1 MARLV
6 FDIGGTNLK
15 YATYDNGKL
24 IGASECPS
32 RAAEGAEVLI
42 ENLIKIIKENM
53 SPEIDSIGISTAG
66 QVDSKKGVIAFANQN
81 IPNYTGYKLGEK
93 ISEMFDLPC
102 FVEND
107 VNCAGLGE
115 LTNNKALDGDF
126 VFVAYGTGIGGAI
139 IIDKKALIGSNF
151 FAAGIGQMRLFDEE
165 SSSYCEYEDLASTKQ
180 LVKNLKAINPDI
192 ENGRMIF
199 SHLDDERIVKAID
212 DWVYKIVIGLIN
224 VTYLIDPKYIVLGGG
239 IMENDYVFTK
249 VKEKYQ
255 EVKNPFLKTKLVQAS
270 SGNKAGLLGAA
281 TLK

>member
-15 YATYDNGKL
+15 YATYNNGEL
-24 IGASECPS
+24 IKPSECPS
-32 RAAEGAEVLI
+32 RASEGADALV
-42 ENLIKIIKENM
+42 ENLIKVIKENIG
-53 SPEIDSIGISTAG
+53 PEIDSIGISTAG

-81 IPNYTGYKLGEK
+81 IPNYTGYKLSET
-93 ISEMFDLPC
+93 ISQMFGVPC

-115 LTNNKALDGDF
+115 LANNKELDGDF

-151 FAAGIGQMRLFDEE
+151 FAAGIGQMRLYDED
-165 SSSYCEYEDLASTKQ
+165 SSTYCEYEELASTKR
-180 LVKNLKAINPDI
+180 LVKNVQEINPSI

-212 DWVYKIVIGLIN
+212 DWIYKIVIGLIN

-249 VKEKYQ
+249 VKSKY
-255 EVKNPFLKTKLVQAS
+255 EEIKNPFLKTKLVQAS
-270 SGNKAGLLGAA
+270 SGNKASLLGAA
-281 TLK
+281 RLK